1 MQLLQ
6 LSILFA
12 ASQDHKLWSAGQEE
26 EGEYGDLDAL
36 YIFKKNNI
44 IHIHIIIIDAL

>member
-36 YIFKKNNI
+36 YIYIYKIYIYNI
-44 IHIHIIIIDAL
+44 LYIII

>member
-36 YIFKKNNI
+36 YIYI
-44 IHIHIIIIDAL
+44 